1 MPSAFGTSRRS
12 NNPLPFHP
20 REERYKTPFGAIDT
34 RRTAHL
40 LFPVSADWNVES
52 VTFFLRRA
60 GYLEKYP
67 MTYVGQSDGYENFS
81 LDFSVDRSGTYY
93 YRFEIYHKGGG
104 VTYVGKGED
113 GGACAG
119 EWLPEWILNV
129 YSYEYETPDCF
140 KGGVVYHLFV
150 DRFCKV
156 GKDVLPQYGVLKK
169 WDEDVTV
176 RDPDGVFRANDFFG
190 GNFAGI
196 LSKLDYLES
205 LGVTT
210 LYLSPIFKSSS
221 NHRYDTGDY
230 MKIDPM
236 LGTEEDFRQ
245 LIEEAKKHGIGIML
259 DGVFNH
265 TGADS
270 KYFNKF
276 NRYKSLGAYQSKDS
290 KYYSW
295 YTFYDYP
302 DDYHC
307 WWGITVVP
315 TVNRDCWEFHNLIA
329 GRQGVINKWTDFG
342 VKGWRL
348 DVVDELDDS
357 FVKLIR
363 YRVKTNDKNCVL
375 IGEVWEDASLKYS
388 YGEEREYFRGMEL
401 DGVMNYVFKVAIL
414 DYLKGGDGKV
424 FADRVM
430 EIVENYPKESLD
442 CCMTLIDSHDT
453 VRAINFLSGVE
464 MAEAT
469 KEERR
474 DYRLSPEEYE
484 RGKKGLKLASVLQ
497 YFLPGV
503 PSLYYGDEAGMEG
516 FEDPINRRPFPWG
529 KEDRDILSH
538 YQKLGELRKDNRD
551 IFLEPVR
558 VYGEGSKV
566 RIERKS
572 LVLDLDRDT
581 GEWTYQFLKERPS
594 S

>member
-1 MPSAFGTSRRS
+1 MLRFNQHRD
-12 NNPLPFHP
+12 
-20 REERYKTPFGAIDT
+20 KTPFGAVREQSEVCWRIGVRMDAGAT
-34 RRTAHL
+34 EVRLMMR
-40 LFPVSADWNVES
+40 ADDLTE
-52 VTFFLRRA
+52 A
-60 GYLEKYP
+60 IPMMPDGEEQGYRY
-67 MTYVGQSDGYENFS
+67 YVARFAPPRWG
-81 LDFSVDRSGTYY
+81 LYY
-93 YRFEIYHKGGG
+93 YRFEIDVPTGMLF
-104 VTYVGKGED
+104 VGRN
-113 GGACAG
+113 AAG
-119 EWLPEWILNV
+119 DAVVGDFLPEWQLTV
-129 YSYEYETPDCF
+129 YSAVADETR
-140 KGGVVYHLFV
+140 GTGHEIAYHIFV
-150 DRFCKV
+150 DRFCRV
-156 GKDVLPQYGVLKK
+156 EIPADERLASLPPRIYKE
-169 WDEDVTV
+169 WDEDVDITG
-176 RDPDGVFRANDFFG
+176 PNGTAYSANDFFG

-329 GRQGVINKWTDFG
+329 GRRGVINKWTDFG

-529 KEDRDILSH
+529 KEDRDILTH
-538 YQKLGELRKDNRD
+538 YQKLGELRKNNRD